1 MTRLLLFFALL
12 TTTFSSAQLFDNL
25 ADLLKASKEDYKI
38 LADAYTAPLGQ
49 SLTHSLSNGW
59 LTTAKT
65 HKKFGFDFTV
75 GLIYPKVSE
84 AAKKF
89 DIEGLALTSLTSDE
103 SYASSVFGSSQPTDF
118 TYKLTTPEGP
128 SVDQKVTMPGGIE
141 DDLISNSFITP
152 YAQVGIGLFFDTDL
166 IVRYV
171 PNIENSGVEFGM
183 YGFGLKHNL
192 MQYFGP
198 LDKLPLN
205 VSALASYS
213 KLSSSYELTTA
224 NPDQKVTYDVGAF
237 LTQLTASI
245 DLPFV
250 SVMAGFGYS
259 KGTANMDMLGNY
271 TVGLVNNTNTSLKD
285 PISIEQTYTGTHAV
299 AGIRFSFFMLKTF
312 VQYTI
317 QEYNTV
323 NFGVSFSFR

>member
-1 MTRLLLFFALL
+1 MTRRLLFFALL
-12 TTTFSSAQLFDNL
+12 TTTFSSAQLFDDL
-25 ADLLKASKEDYKI
+25 ADLLKASTEDYKI

-65 HKKFGFDFTV
+65 HKKFGFDFTI
-75 GLIYPKVSE
+75 GLIYPKVNK
-84 AAKKF
+84 AAKKI
-89 DIEGLALTSLTSDE
+89 DIEGLALTSLESNA
-103 SYASSVFGSSQPTDF
+103 SYASSVFGSSQSTDF
-118 TYKLTTPEGP
+118 TYTLPET
-128 SVDQKVTMPGGIE
+128 SINQTVTLPGGIE

-213 KLSSSYELTTA
+213 KLCSSYELNAA

-245 DLPFV
+245 DLPIV

-271 TVGLVNNTNTSLKD
+271 TVGLVDNTNLSLKD

-299 AGIRFSFFMLKTF
+299 AGVRFSFFMLKTF

>member
-1 MTRLLLFFALL
+1 MKQLFLFFALL
-12 TTTFSSAQLFDNL
+12 ATTFSSAQLFDDL
-25 ADLLKASKEDYKI
+25 ANLLKASEEDYNI

-65 HKKFGFDFTV
+65 HKKLGVDFTI
-75 GLIYPKVSE
+75 GLVYPRVPD
-84 AAKKF
+84 AAKKI
-89 DIEGLALTSLTSDE
+89 DIEGLGLTSLTSDKPT
-103 SYASSVFGSSQPTDF
+103 ASSIFGPSQSTDF
-118 TYKLTTPEGP
+118 TYTLPGTGIDET
-128 SVDQKVTMPGGIE
+128 VTMPGGIE

-152 YAQVGIGLFFDTDL
+152 YAQLGVGLFFDTDL

-171 PNIENSGVEFGM
+171 PNIENSGVEFSM

-213 KLSSSYELTTA
+213 KLSSSYELSSA

-245 DLPFV
+245 DLPIV

-271 TVGLVNNTNTSLKD
+271 TVGFVDNTNISLND
-285 PISIEQTYTGTHAV
+285 PISIEQTYTGTHGV
-299 AGIRFSFFMLKTF
+299 VGIRFSFFVLKTF

-317 QEYNTV
+317 QEYNTL

>member
-12 TTTFSSAQLFDNL
+12 TTTFSSAQLFDDL
-25 ADLLKASKEDYKI
+25 TDLLKASTEDYKI

-59 LTTAKT
+59 LTSAKT

-75 GLIYPKVSE
+75 GLIYPKVNE
-84 AAKKF
+84 AAKKI
-89 DIEGLALTSLTSDE
+89 DIEGLALTSLTSNA
-103 SYASSVFGSSQPTDF
+103 SYASSVFGSSQSTDF
-118 TYKLTTPEGP
+118 TYTLPET
-128 SVDQKVTMPGGIE
+128 SINQTVTLPGGIE

-245 DLPFV
+245 DLPIV
-250 SVMAGFGYS
+250 SVMAGFGYT

-271 TVGLVNNTNTSLKD
+271 TVGYANGTNISLKD

-299 AGIRFSFFMLKTF
+299 AGVRFSFFMLRTF
-312 VQYTI
+312 IQYTI